1 MSLETDVLTLQRQVV
16 HFLTAAQINAL
27 ISSLQTNNT
36 TLTNL
41 VNALTADVTALQA
54 EVQSLKDQLAD
65 HETRIT
71 ALE

>member
-41 VNALTADVTALQA
+41 VNALTADVATLQA